1 MLFEIL
7 INYLLFQLCR
17 RAIIN
22 DSPYDDNETT
32 KNSFHVLSYEK
43 SKSFIRFDI

>member
-17 RAIIN
+17 IIN
-22 DSPYDDNETT
+22 DFSYDDNETT
-32 KNSFHVLSYEK
+32 KISSHVLS
-43 SKSFIRFDI
+43 